1 MIELQDLDPYDA
13 CLHQSSDRH
22 AALVSDLIEAFRVP
36 IVDSIVLYLVNRGI
50 VNAED
55 FDFPTGACY
64 LNESGRRKY
73 LGAFVRRME
82 ETIQVGTAQQ
92 PRWDGLMQ
100 QVKAYKQFVYDPTK
114 GFQPYRIR

>member
-1 MIELQDLDPYDA
+1 MSLSRDA
-13 CLHQSSDRH
+13 
-22 AALVSDLIEAFRVP
+22 I
-36 IVDSIVLYLVNRGI
+36 
-50 VNAED
+50 
-55 FDFPTGACY
+55 Y

-82 ETIQVGTAQQ
+82 ETVQVGAEQQ